1 MEENIN
7 YELYFLKREMEQSK
21 EEIDKFKESFAK
33 HIKDEMGSDI
43 IETLETSK
51 RESKIK
57 KFMKKIIKTCMGN
70 NF

>member
-1 MEENIN
+1 MEGNIN
-7 YELYFLKREMEQSK
+7 YELYSLKREMEQSK

-33 HIKDEMGSDI
+33 QIKDEMGSDI

-57 KFMKKIIKTCMGN
+57 KFMKKIIKTCMGS

>member
-1 MEENIN
+1 
-7 YELYFLKREMEQSK
+7 MEQSK